1 MQNEGNNWSK
11 EYKIQISTD
20 KENNVLVIQDTG
32 IGMTKDELVT
42 NLGTIAKSGTKGFME
57 NLESSN
63 ADMSLIGQ
71 FGVGFYSAYLVADTV
86 KVTSKH
92 ENDKQYV
99 WKSNAG
105 GTFTVTETEDQSEV
119 RGTRIELYLKQDQME
134 YLEEERIK
142 SLIKKHNQ
150 YIGYPIELLVNKVR
164 EEEVEDES
172 EDNAGEDDV
181 EIEDVDETKEE
192 DKKKKTVEVNYTEWE
207 KINCDAPIWAKN
219 SSDVTEEEYKSFY
232 KNFSNDWEDY
242 QTHKHFSVEGNLEY
256 KGLLFI

>member
-1 MQNEGNNWSK
+1 MGIKMSTETHQFQAEITQLMNLIINTFYSNKEIFLRELVSNASDALDKVRFETMQNEGNNWSK
-11 EYKIQISTD
+11 DYKIQIQTD
-20 KENNVLVIQDTG
+20 KENKVLIIQDTG
-32 IGMTKDELVT
+32 IGMTKEDLVT

-99 WKSNAG
+99 WESNAG
-105 GTFTVTETEDQSEV
+105 GTFTVTETEEQSDV

-164 EEEVEDES
+164 E
-172 EDNAGEDDV
+172 
-181 EIEDVDETKEE
+181 
-192 DKKKKTVEVNYTEWE
+192 
-207 KINCDAPIWAKN
+207 
-219 SSDVTEEEYKSFY
+219 
-232 KNFSNDWEDY
+232 
-242 QTHKHFSVEGNLEY
+242 
-256 KGLLFI
+256 

>member
-11 EYKIQISTD
+11 DYKIQISID
-20 KENNVLVIQDTG
+20 KENKVLIIEDTG
-32 IGMTKDELVT
+32 IGMTKEELVN

-57 NLESSN
+57 NLESSS

-99 WKSNAG
+99 WESNAG

-142 SLIKKHNQ
+142 ALIKKHNQ

-172 EDNAGEDDV
+172 EDKESEDNKESEENAGEDDV

-232 KNFSNDWEDY
+232 
-242 QTHKHFSVEGNLEY
+242 
-256 KGLLFI
+256 

>member
-11 EYKIQISTD
+11 DYKIQISTD
-20 KENNVLVIQDTG
+20 KENNVLVIHDTG

-86 KVTSKH
+86 
-92 ENDKQYV
+92 N
-99 WKSNAG
+99 
-105 GTFTVTETEDQSEV
+105 VTETEDQSEV

-142 SLIKKHNQ
+142 ALIKKHNQ

-192 DKKKKTVEVNYTEWE
+192 DKKKKTVEVNY
-207 KINCDAPIWAKN
+207 
-219 SSDVTEEEYKSFY
+219 
-232 KNFSNDWEDY
+232 
-242 QTHKHFSVEGNLEY
+242 
-256 KGLLFI
+256 